1 METSPE
7 LLIVG
12 FVVLIV
18 LLGVL
23 VVFGMKP
30 TDDRVGTPASAA
42 DEHPANASPP
52 PTPAAGATEPAP
64 LWQFALAMFAAA
76 FLAVVIGRLV
86 GPSPAVTYRI
96 EAVEDGAT
104 IETLNRLGAEGWRVV
119 AARRAIE
126 DRRGLYEVILMKE

>member
-23 VVFGMKP
+23 VVFGIKP

-52 PTPAAGATEPAP
+52 AHGAAYRESGATGIAVALYALGMLALVIGGLIFAFAETSIHEILATLIGLGGAIFFAAGAVVTE
-64 LWQFALAMFAAA
+64 LQ
-76 FLAVVIGRLV
+76 
-86 GPSPAVTYRI
+86 RI
-96 EAVEDGAT
+96 KKQLQAD
-104 IETLNRLGAEGWRVV
+104 
-119 AARRAIE
+119 AARLATNNPQS
-126 DRRGLYEVILMKE
+126 

>member
-23 VVFGMKP
+23 VVFGIKP

-52 PTPAAGATEPAP
+52 AHGAAYRESGATGIAVALYALGMLALVIGGLIFAFAETSIHEILATLIGLGGAIFFAAGAVVTELQRIKKQLQAD
-64 LWQFALAMFAAA
+64 AAHLAANN
-76 FLAVVIGRLV
+76 
-86 GPSPAVTYRI
+86 PQP
-96 EAVEDGAT
+96 
-104 IETLNRLGAEGWRVV
+104 
-119 AARRAIE
+119 
-126 DRRGLYEVILMKE
+126 

>member
-12 FVVLIV
+12 VVVLIV

-30 TDDRVGTPASAA
+30 TDDRVGTPASGA

-52 PTPAAGATEPAP
+52 AHGAAYRESGATGIAVALYALGVIALLIGGLIFALAATSIHEILATLIGLMGAIFFAAGAVVTE
-64 LWQFALAMFAAA
+64 LQ
-76 FLAVVIGRLV
+76 
-86 GPSPAVTYRI
+86 RI
-96 EAVEDGAT
+96 KKQLQAD
-104 IETLNRLGAEGWRVV
+104 
-119 AARRAIE
+119 AARLAANNPQP
-126 DRRGLYEVILMKE
+126 

>member
-12 FVVLIV
+12 VVVLIV

-30 TDDRVGTPASAA
+30 TDDRVGTPAPGA

-52 PTPAAGATEPAP
+52 AHRAAYRESGATGIAVALYALGVIALLIGGLIFALAATSIHEILATLIGLMGAIFFAAGAVVTELQRIKRRLDAD
-64 LWQFALAMFAAA
+64 AAAA
-76 FLAVVIGRLV
+76 FMR
-86 GPSPAVTYRI
+86 SS
-96 EAVEDGAT
+96 
-104 IETLNRLGAEGWRVV
+104 
-119 AARRAIE
+119 
-126 DRRGLYEVILMKE
+126 